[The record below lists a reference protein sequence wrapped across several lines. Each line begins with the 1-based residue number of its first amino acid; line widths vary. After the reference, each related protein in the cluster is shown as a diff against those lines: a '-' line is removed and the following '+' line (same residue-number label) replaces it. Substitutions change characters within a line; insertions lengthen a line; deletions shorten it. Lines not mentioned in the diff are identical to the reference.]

1 MQFDLP
7 TTKTEMYDVLQEL
20 FYYYRIKKVPFEE
33 ITLLPLTLDRL
44 TYTPLTDA
52 EIEERAEALI
62 MPEHKKRVE
71 EYKSKLSEKKAALQS
86 ELTELQ
92 EKADEQEEEIMSR
105 FQESL
110 LKAEAE
116 AAKKGMAGSSVALS
130 AAAELAAAKQAA
142 ITELSANIAQKT
154 AQINSEITAINA
166 LIADADD
173 YYSAVFSAEAE
184 AKRLELKEK
193 DEELVREIFKYN
205 NGIEEKEQKYANT
218 IKQANASFALKYQEV
233 NSSFLTKDQLV
244 EMGYYEDVINCV
256 CAYYDTL
263 TALNAYSDMKSENKL
278 CMYLDDY
285 YESIL
290 YMYRMRAEV

>member
-92 EKADEQEEEIMSR
+92 EKADEQEEEIVSGGEQQ
-105 FQESL
+105 FSHQGPAGGDGL
-110 LKAEAE
+110 LRRRYQLR
-116 AAKKGMAGSSVALS
+116 V
-130 AAAELAAAKQAA
+130 
-142 ITELSANIAQKT
+142 
-154 AQINSEITAINA
+154 
-166 LIADADD
+166 
-173 YYSAVFSAEAE
+173 
-184 AKRLELKEK
+184 RLL
-193 DEELVREIFKYN
+193 RH
-205 NGIEEKEQKYANT
+205 
-218 IKQANASFALKYQEV
+218 SH
-233 NSSFLTKDQLV
+233 
-244 EMGYYEDVINCV
+244 
-256 CAYYDTL
+256 
-263 TALNAYSDMKSENKL
+263 
-278 CMYLDDY
+278 
-285 YESIL
+285 
-290 YMYRMRAEV
+290 RA